1 MTDNAAELDYLRT
14 TPVTEILGNHFF
26 VLLQVAALRLGDTPP
41 RLDEA
46 RVLIDVLAAMVNA
59 GGNSLGEHAGLYRN
73 ALSEVQ
79 QAFVRA
85 SAPASGAE

>member
-26 VLLQVAALRLGDTPP
+26 VLLQVAALRLGDSPP
-41 RLDEA
+41 RLEEA
-46 RVLIDVLAAMVNA
+46 RVLIDVLTSMMDT
-59 GGNSLGEHAGLYRN
+59 GGDSLGEHAGLYRN

-85 SAPASGAE
+85 SSPPSSAE

>member
-1 MTDNAAELDYLRT
+1 MTDNGAELEYLRS

-26 VLLQVAALRLGDTPP
+26 VLLQVAALRLGETPP

-46 RVLIDVLAAMVNA
+46 QTLIDVLMAMLTA
-59 GGNSLGEHAGLYRN
+59 GGDSLGEHAPLYRS

-85 SAPASGAE
+85 SSPASDGV